1 MALDIKIK
9 SNVKQVQARY
19 IKFINKFPQIIR
31 MGLNQ
36 AGENLKTIVV
46 DRTNK
51 RGLDM
56 HNRKFVGYSPMY
68 QELKGKSRV
77 DLEDTNRMLQSISSK
92 LVSKN
97 KAQVFFR
104 SQREATK
111 AFWHQTGQG
120 NLPIRKFFGFNK
132 KVEKVIQK
140 NYERFIKKQ
149 IKSLGL

>member
-1 MALDIKIK
+1 MALDIKIH
-9 SNVKQVQARY
+9 SNVKKVQARY

-31 MGLNQ
+31 MGLDQ

-56 HNRKFVGYSPMY
+56 N
-68 QELKGKSRV
+68 
-77 DLEDTNRMLQSISSK
+77 NRMLQSISSK
-92 LVSKN
+92 VVSKT

>member
-1 MALDIKIK
+1 
-9 SNVKQVQARY
+9 
-19 IKFINKFPQIIR
+19 
-31 MGLNQ
+31 MGLDQ

-77 DLEDTNRMLQSISSK
+77 DLEDTNRMLQSIASK
-92 LVSKN
+92 VVSKN